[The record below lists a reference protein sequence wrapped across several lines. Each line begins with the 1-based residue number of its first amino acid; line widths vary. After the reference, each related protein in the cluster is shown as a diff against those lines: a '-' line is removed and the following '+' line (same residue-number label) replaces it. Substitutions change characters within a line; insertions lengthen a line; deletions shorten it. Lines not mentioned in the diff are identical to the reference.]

1 MAETE
6 FDLAY
11 EGEALADGRMPVR
24 DLAPALLAL
33 GEIFAEASPL
43 LAPGRPPA
51 ALEIKATREGSF
63 IVHLLLGGWD
73 SVTDIFSSEDA
84 TALVNLK
91 EAIVGVGGVFAIGKW
106 LHGKSTQ
113 RTEQGPEPGEITLIV
128 DDETKLTVRTEAW
141 DLYQNIDVRK
151 RTRQVVEPLSRPG
164 VDALS
169 FEVEKQVTVR
179 VDKSEAEAFELPVGP
194 PEPLGEQELELV
206 LSIVAV
212 AFKGDNKWRFT
223 DGQQTFY
230 ALIRDEAF
238 LQRVDQG
245 EPFRSGDM
253 LRCRLR
259 ITQARDVEGLHA
271 EYEVIEVLEHIPRQT
286 QLQIDMTGDSPSED
300 GSD

>member
-1 MAETE
+1 
-6 FDLAY
+6 
-11 EGEALADGRMPVR
+11 
-24 DLAPALLAL
+24 
-33 GEIFAEASPL
+33 
-43 LAPGRPPA
+43 
-51 ALEIKATREGSF
+51 
-63 IVHLLLGGWD
+63 
-73 SVTDIFSSEDA
+73 VTDIFSSEDA

-91 EAIVGVGGVFAIGKW
+91 EAIVGVGGVFAISKW
-106 LHGKSTQ
+106 LYGKATK
-113 RTEQGPEPGEITLIV
+113 RTEKGPEPGEITLTV
-128 DDETKLTVRTEAW
+128 DDETRLTVKTEAW
-141 DLYQNIDVRK
+141 ELYQNIEVRK
-151 RTRQVVEPLSRPG
+151 RTKQVVEPLTRPG
-164 VDALS
+164 VDAVT
-169 FEVEKQVTVR
+169 FQVEKQVTVR
-179 VDKSEAEAFELPVGP
+179 VDESEAKAFELAVGP

-271 EYEVIEVLEHIPRQT
+271 EYQAIEVIEHIPRPT
-286 QLQIDMTGDSPSED
+286 QLEIDMTGDQ
-300 GSD
+300 SDEEGGDD